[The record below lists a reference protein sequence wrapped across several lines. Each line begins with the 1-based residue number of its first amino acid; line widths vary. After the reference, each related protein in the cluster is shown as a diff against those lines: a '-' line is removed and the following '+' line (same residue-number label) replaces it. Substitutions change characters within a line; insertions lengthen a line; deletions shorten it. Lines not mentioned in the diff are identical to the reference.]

1 MAEVSKTPAN
11 VAINAMQAIP
21 FSSMIGGPLNACIEA
36 QAMAARTSWE
46 FIKEVGLNTD
56 EKGQKSAVMVAFSFN
71 RGGRMVQ
78 LNVPLLTIVP
88 IPYIAI
94 NTIDINFKASISASS
109 STASE
114 TSEHT
119 EAGGEVNAKAKLN
132 LGLFSL
138 QANLK
143 ANYSSKKDSK
153 ATAESK
159 YSVES
164 TIDVAV
170 KAGQESMPAGM
181 AKVLELLGTA
191 LDVVDAKGELQV
203 NATILSVGDNLVI
216 SYKNKEGLFDNSL
229 LKIKKGDTD
238 VAISDDD
245 KKKDSVVLNLN
256 AEKFKAGDVLEIT
269 AGENTV
275 KVNVVKKETED
286 TKPQE

>member
-94 NTIDINFKASISASS
+94 NTIDINFKASISAST
-109 STASE
+109 STTSE
-114 TSEHT
+114 TAEHT
-119 EAGGEVNAKAKLN
+119 EAGGELDAKAKLN

>member
-109 STASE
+109 STTSE
-114 TSEHT
+114 TAEHT
-119 EAGGEVNAKAKLN
+119 EAGGELGAKAELN
-132 LGLFSL
+132 LGLFSME
-138 QANLK
+138 ANLK

-170 KAGQESMPAGM
+170 KAGQEGMPAGM
-181 AKVLELLGTA
+181 AKVLELLGSA

-203 NATILSVGDNLVI
+203 NATILNVGDNLVI
-216 SYKNKEGLFDNSL
+216 AYKNKEGLFDNSV
-229 LKIKKGDTD
+229 LKVKKGDTD
-238 VAISDDD
+238 VFISDAD

-286 TKPQE
+286 TKSQE

>member
-1 MAEVSKTPAN
+1 ME
-11 VAINAMQAIP
+11 
-21 FSSMIGGPLNACIEA
+21 
-36 QAMAARTSWE
+36 
-46 FIKEVGLNTD
+46 
-56 EKGQKSAVMVAFSFN
+56 
-71 RGGRMVQ
+71 
-78 LNVPLLTIVP
+78 
-88 IPYIAI
+88 
-94 NTIDINFKASISASS
+94 
-109 STASE
+109 
-114 TSEHT
+114 
-119 EAGGEVNAKAKLN
+119 
-132 LGLFSL
+132 
-138 QANLK
+138 ANLK